1 MERMQSVSSCATS
14 PDNTPPPGRREEA
27 MFRAQTRI
35 FGLLEDWRIEWTAS
49 RVSDLRIRIRG
60 IWGVGELELE
70 LAAGWAGSRLGM
82 AVEDGWFAKAWDI
95 EEYRMSSVFFI
106 PARANG

>member
-1 MERMQSVSSCATS
+1 
-14 PDNTPPPGRREEA
+14 

-60 IWGVGELELE
+60 IWGVGELEFIVGGSTDGGVAVWQPLE
-70 LAAGWAGSRLGM
+70 GDEGEPAVGLGEVCGVGLAPLG
-82 AVEDGWFAKAWDI
+82 
-95 EEYRMSSVFFI
+95 
-106 PARANG
+106 